1 MRLETTHDFFRDA
14 NAASRNS
21 ILAIPGWIKDKRKS
35 K

>member
-1 MRLETTHDFFRDA
+1 MRLVTAHDFFRDA

-21 ILAIPGWIKDKRKS
+21 ILAIPELIKDRRKS